1 MGAPAVAHTAAALD
15 GLLRLATEQHL
26 ALAREVGAPELVV
39 PRGHLYLYR
48 DAARLAKDAASW
60 DLRRPYGARVEALD
74 RTGIEALELAVGPAY
89 AVGAFL
95 PDNAHC
101 AEPRRYCSAVAEAFA
116 RAGGEILR
124 DGIVEITTS
133 EGRVSG
139 ARGRARAYAADHVAI
154 AAGAW
159 SARLPASLGYRV
171 PLESQRGYHVNLP
184 EAGVEVGSP
193 VAPTDRKVFTT
204 PMEGGLRVAGT
215 VEFGGLERRP
225 DPDRAAFLRRD
236 FRVVFPD
243 ANTEH
248 TAD

>member
-1 MGAPAVAHTAAALD
+1 MRPPYPPRRGRCASTEPIPGEPVAIPKPSSQSGWNLAAVARDRTAAVAATPASMGAPAVAHTAAALD

-48 DAARLAKDAASW
+48 DAAQLAKDAASW

-124 DGIVEITTS
+124 DGIVEITSS

-154 AAGAW
+154 AAGA
-159 SARLPASLGYRV
+159 
-171 PLESQRGYHVNLP
+171 
-184 EAGVEVGSP
+184 
-193 VAPTDRKVFTT
+193 
-204 PMEGGLRVAGT
+204 
-215 VEFGGLERRP
+215 
-225 DPDRAAFLRRD
+225 
-236 FRVVFPD
+236 
-243 ANTEH
+243 
-248 TAD
+248 